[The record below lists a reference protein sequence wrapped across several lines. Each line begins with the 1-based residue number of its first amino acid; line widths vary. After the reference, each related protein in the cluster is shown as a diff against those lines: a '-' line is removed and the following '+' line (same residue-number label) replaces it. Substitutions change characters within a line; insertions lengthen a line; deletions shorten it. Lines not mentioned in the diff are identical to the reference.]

1 MTAMLLLTSLLIKR
15 TTGCLLQRMEVEG
28 RRGGKLLQWMAWQ
41 LLARKKTRMWT
52 GRRRW
57 RRRSRKRRRRR
68 KRRKRIGRGKESS
81 FCAAGLRGELKREGD
96 EEVVTLVTVLVLEEE
111 EEVENEEEEED
122 EEEEEE
128 EEDEE
133 EVEEGSRSGE
143 GKTL

>member
-1 MTAMLLLTSLLIKR
+1 MNP
-15 TTGCLLQRMEVEG
+15 CEG
-28 RRGGKLLQWMAWQ
+28 SQEK
-41 LLARKKTRMWT
+41 
-52 GRRRW
+52 GRRRKQGARMQRQG
-57 RRRSRKRRRRR
+57 RRRA
-68 KRRKRIGRGKESS
+68 GDVP
-81 FCAAGLRGELKREGD
+81 GLRGELKREGD